1 MRKVLK
7 KSLAILLS
15 LMMTVSVVSA
25 AAIVSADTDYTMTAI
40 VAMKPQDGDE
50 LLATRHIFN
59 LTEEQLT
66 ALNGGNAVDLATT
79 ALKPNGASVL
89 PPRRFTPNISP
100 ETGIKTIG
108 DLIPTEI
115 FIMKQDFPCRRSYPR
130 RGICRRFKRRAQR
143 HTSRVFRNNPA
154 GRCCA

>member
-66 ALNGGNAVDLATT
+66 ALNGGNAVDLATYGFE
-79 ALKPNGASVL
+79 ARMGHRSCHLGGSHRISRRKLGSKPL
-89 PPRRFTPNISP
+89 
-100 ETGIKTIG
+100 GI
-108 DLIPTEI
+108 
-115 FIMKQDFPCRRSYPR
+115 
-130 RGICRRFKRRAQR
+130 
-143 HTSRVFRNNPA
+143 
-154 GRCCA
+154 

>member
-66 ALNGGNAVDLATT
+66 ALNGGNAVDLATYGFEAEWGIGLAT
-79 ALKPNGASVL
+79 SEDH
-89 PPRRFTPNISP
+89 PNISP

-115 FIMKQDFPCRRSYPR
+115 FIMKQDFPL
-130 RGICRRFKRRAQR
+130 
-143 HTSRVFRNNPA
+143 
-154 GRCCA
+154 